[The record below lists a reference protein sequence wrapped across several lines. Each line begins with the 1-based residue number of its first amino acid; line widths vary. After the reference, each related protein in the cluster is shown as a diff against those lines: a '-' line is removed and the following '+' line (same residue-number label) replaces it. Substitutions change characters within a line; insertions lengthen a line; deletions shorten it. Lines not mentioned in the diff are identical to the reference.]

1 MAFPSQFAVPAVVVV
16 LLPPRQPSVLS
27 TGLLMRCCCD
37 WRCLDRPLSCI
48 AIKFPLQ
55 GGNPSLP
62 QAMPTATC
70 GLEMLLRSDVDQLY
84 RMLVAANFDR
94 ALVAAVVDL
103 RIIEVIAEALT
114 RPFEKFRFRD
124 TSCHG
129 KNVWGVASK
138 FSSLLWLVTGL
149 FQARAKIDELEPS
162 CWLA

>member
-1 MAFPSQFAVPAVVVV
+1 MSPAGFSTVSVVCFGFQSGRGHR
-16 LLPPRQPSVLS
+16 LLL
-27 TGLLMRCCCD
+27 CCA
-37 WRCLDRPLSCI
+37 LDGPQSRI
-48 AIKFPLQ
+48 AIEFPLQ

-62 QAMPTATC
+62 QAVPTASC
-70 GLEMLLRSDVDQLY
+70 GLEMLLRSNADQLN
-84 RMLVAANFDR
+84 RMLVTANFDR
-94 ALVAAVVDL
+94 AFVAAVVDF
-103 RIIEVIAEALT
+103 RVIEAITEALT

-149 FQARAKIDELEPS
+149 FQARARINELEPS

>member
-1 MAFPSQFAVPAVVVV
+1 MSPKAFSTDSVVCFGFQSGRGHR
-16 LLPPRQPSVLS
+16 LLL
-27 TGLLMRCCCD
+27 CCA
-37 WRCLDRPLSCI
+37 LDGPQSRI
-48 AIKFPLQ
+48 AIEFPLQ

-62 QAMPTATC
+62 QAVPTASC
-70 GLEMLLRSDVDQLY
+70 GLEMLLRSDADQLD
-84 RMLVAANFDR
+84 RVLVTANFDR
-94 ALVAAVVDL
+94 ALVAAIVDF
-103 RIIEVIAEALT
+103 RVIEAITEALT

>member
-1 MAFPSQFAVPAVVVV
+1 MSPTADCTVSVECFGFHSWRRHR
-16 LLPPRQPSVLS
+16 LLL
-27 TGLLMRCCCD
+27 CCA
-37 WRCLDRPLSCI
+37 LDGPLSRI
-48 AIKFPLQ
+48 AIEFPLQ

-62 QAMPTATC
+62 QAVPTASC
-70 GLEMLLRSDVDQLY
+70 GLEMLLRSDADQLD

-94 ALVAAVVDL
+94 ALVAAVVDF
-103 RIIEVIAEALT
+103 RVIEAITEALT

>member
-1 MAFPSQFAVPAVVVV
+1 MALPSQFVIPAVVVV
-16 LLPPRQPSVLS
+16 LLPPRQPAVLG
-27 TGLLMRCCCD
+27 TALFLLV
-37 WRCLDRPLSCI
+37 CLDWPLSRI
-48 AIKFPLQ
+48 AIEFPLQ

-62 QAMPTATC
+62 QAVPTASC
-70 GLEMLLRSDVDQLY
+70 GLEMLLRSDADQLN
-84 RMLVAANFDR
+84 RVLVTANFDR
-94 ALVAAVVDL
+94 ALVAAVVDF
-103 RIIEVIAEALT
+103 RVIEAITKALT